1 MPELDPTDLLHD
13 LADRARVASDPLA
26 PVAVR
31 RLGARRRRRRTVLAT
46 GGAFVVAGLA
56 AAAVAVLPTD
66 PHSAPLPP
74 TGPAPTT
81 APPTAQATA
90 PAQPQPSQDALATD
104 PFLRGEDLGGIG
116 AYTGFFR
123 SGVDAELTS
132 QERVVDCL
140 PDLTTLGASQVRA
153 AQFSTDL
160 EGMVLETVLQFPDAD
175 AATATTERLRAIP
188 SSCEPLEP
196 ESAETVGPV
205 ADVAVADGGFQFP
218 RLLAPNPSQ
227 DLGSEGSFNGVAVVR
242 EGNLVVVLEF
252 HAVGDPYG
260 GERQAWSDSQLAAA
274 LARAAGR

>member
-56 AAAVAVLPTD
+56 AVAVAVLPTD
-66 PHSAPLPP
+66 PRSAPLPP

-81 APPTAQATA
+81 ASTTAS
-90 PAQPQPSQDALATD
+90 PEPQPSQVALPAD
-104 PFLRGEDLGGIG
+104 PFLRDEDLGSIG
-116 AYTGFFR
+116 LYTGFFR
-123 SGVDAELTS
+123 TGIDAELTS
-132 QERVVDCL
+132 QDRVVDCL

-160 EGMVLETVLQFPDAD
+160 EGTVLETVLRFPDAD
-175 AATATTERLRAIP
+175 AADSVTARLRAIP
-188 SSCEPLEP
+188 SSCEPRWP
-196 ESAETVGPV
+196 ASVETVGQV
-205 ADVAVADGGFQFP
+205 ADVMVADGGFQFP
-218 RLLAPNPSQ
+218 RLLVPDPSQ
-227 DLGSEGSFNGVAVVR
+227 DLGSEGSFTGVAVVR
-242 EGNLVVVLEF
+242 EGNVVVVLTF
-252 HAVGDPYG
+252 RAFGDPYG
-260 GERQAWSDSQLAAA
+260 GERPAWSDSQLTAA